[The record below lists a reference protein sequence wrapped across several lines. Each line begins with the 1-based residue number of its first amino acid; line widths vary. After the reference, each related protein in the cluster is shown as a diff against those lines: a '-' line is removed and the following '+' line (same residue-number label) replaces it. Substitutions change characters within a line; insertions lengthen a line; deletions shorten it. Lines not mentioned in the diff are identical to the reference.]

1 MDKNI
6 ILQRGYSIG
15 QNRLFQAFNQIG
27 DNGLEN
33 IFDIK
38 RIIIMQIFIK
48 YYQLMF
54 IQLFASHLSVTL
66 QIFATK

>member
-38 RIIIMQIFIK
+38 RIIIMPYI
-48 YYQLMF
+48 
-54 IQLFASHLSVTL
+54 H
-66 QIFATK
+66 